1 MKKKEDIKST
11 GFGSKIEDEGE
22 RLLNKDGSFNIEKT
36 GIPFRTRFHLYHSLI
51 NMSVGKFILWI
62 FAFFII
68 VNSLFALIYVVLG
81 VENLGL
87 INQSGHMQF
96 LNAFFFSA
104 QTITTVG
111 YGAIA
116 PHGIWPN
123 IVASFE
129 AFIGLLSFAMAT
141 GLLYGRFSRPRAKLL
156 YSKNALVAPYQDSK
170 GLMIRLANARSSQMI
185 RVSARIMLSMVEEE
199 NNQPKRKFYNLTL
212 EMDEINML
220 PASWTIVHP
229 IDAESPL
236 YMLTEEAF
244 MKSDP
249 EIILSVDGYD
259 ETYSQQVHS
268 RTSYKSDEV
277 VFNARFLKI
286 VGRNSQRQATIAL
299 DRLSDF
305 ESVAID

>member
-1 MKKKEDIKST
+1 M
-11 GFGSKIEDEGE
+11 
-22 RLLNKDGSFNIEKT
+22 
-36 GIPFRTRFHLYHSLI
+36 
-51 NMSVGKFILWI
+51 
-62 FAFFII
+62 
-68 VNSLFALIYVVLG
+68 IYVALG

-87 INQSGHMQF
+87 IHQPGHIQF

-116 PHGIWPN
+116 PQGIWPN

-156 YSKNALVAPYQDSK
+156 YSENALIAPYQGSH

-212 EMDEINML
+212 EMDEITML

-229 IDAESPL
+229 IDSESPL
-236 YMLTEEAF
+236 FGVSEETF
-244 MKSDP
+244 IKSDP

-268 RTSYKSDEV
+268 RTSYKSEEV
-277 VFNARFLKI
+277 VFNARFAKI
-286 VGRNSQRQATIAL
+286 LGRNNVGQATIAL
-299 DRLSDF
+299 DRLSEIELVSMD
-305 ESVAID
+305 